1 MGVSRANGEANG
13 IYYETEVT
21 AAVPPH
27 THLHKYT
34 YTDTFAQIQYQIQIF
49 SFFTFPGIFFGSFH
63 FPAQTLKLLKWGEP
77 IFQLAKLQYPP
88 PGHLQL
94 VFILVNIRMLCLHLG
109 SEYPHL
115 VPI

>member
-49 SFFTFPGIFFGSFH
+49 SFFYFSRHFLWKFSFSSTNIE
-63 FPAQTLKLLKWGEP
+63 ALEP
-77 IFQLAKLQYPP
+77 IFQLAELQYPP

-109 SEYPHL
+109 SAYPHI
-115 VPI
+115 VPISI

>member
-63 FPAQTLKLLKWGEP
+63 FPAQTLKLLNQFFSWP
-77 IFQLAKLQYPP
+77 SYSIPHQVTFSWFL
-88 PGHLQL
+88 
-94 VFILVNIRMLCLHLG
+94 FFLVNMRMLCLHLG
-109 SEYPHL
+109 SAYPHI